1 MRRKVYGIHILLDQ
15 EDWFSSSSLGQSL
28 QVGNIRVINIQAE
41 KTVVDIFYTHYQHSY
56 SHQEGK
62 VYIFPWAR
70 VLGVL
75 DIVILMS
82 IAHIHLLRTSL
93 HKRLPSYFN
102 ISILEIA
109 LIFSQEVTQPQVLF
123 YLILFMLKKS
133 IFNWLTS
140 LWDHFRLVTQN
151 IWEVTLETK

>member
-15 EDWFSSSSLGQSL
+15 KDWFSSSSLGQSL

-75 DIVILMS
+75 DIVALMS

-93 HKRLPSYFN
+93 TKASFTPYFN

-123 YLILFMLKKS
+123 YLILFMLKKNQYLIGS
-133 IFNWLTS
+133 HLCGTISDL
-140 LWDHFRLVTQN
+140 
-151 IWEVTLETK
+151 